1 MYYLA
6 YNPNIGNALVAVS
19 EQIIPEQE
27 GIVVQ
32 LRNGDMP
39 NLDRYA
45 WNTAILEWYEKVRR
59 RVSKLEYMNRF
70 TDEELAGIYSMAKVA
85 IPVEVWLAKF
95 NAATPE
101 PDGTSIDLDDTRT
114 ASGLFVLEA
123 VGLLASGRANEIL
136 GL

>member
-6 YNPNIGNALVAVS
+6 YNRNLGNALVAVS

-27 GIVVQ
+27 GVVVET
-32 LRNGDMP
+32 RNGDMP

-45 WNTAILEWYEKVRR
+45 WNTAILDWYEKHRR

-70 TDEELAGIYSMAKVA
+70 TDEELSAIYSMAKVA
-85 IPVEVWLAKF
+85 VPVEVWLAKF

-101 PDGTSIDLDDTRT
+101 ADGTAIDLDDTRT
-114 ASGLFVLEA
+114 ASGLFALEA
-123 VGLLASGRANEIL
+123 IGLLSSGRANEIL